1 MKKKLSIIVSFLLLI
16 ILSLILTACGS
27 TKAKIYGI
35 SASIGLPEDN
45 DVYGI
50 YNSPYADKTTLA
62 KDAYILEVGKTY
74 YILVGYSAGGGSQY
88 PVITNPESVVF
99 KYDTDALEIQSV
111 TPNDGEIKHYALICK
126 KAIRYSAILIELDEY
141 SYTIIIST
149 NQ

>member
-1 MKKKLSIIVSFLLLI
+1 MRL
-16 ILSLILTACGS
+16 
-27 TKAKIYGI
+27 YGI
-35 SASIGLPEDN
+35 NASIGLPEDN

-62 KDAYILEVGKTY
+62 KDDYVLEVGKTY
-74 YILVGYSAGGGSQY
+74 YISVGYSAGGGSQY

-126 KAIRYSAILIELDEY
+126 KTIRYSAILIELDEY
-141 SYTIIIST
+141 SYTIIVST